1 MEKTTAIK
9 TRLSLCLSCIVLTT
23 MLLVL
28 IGHAVAGGLYLSELG
43 TPGSTGTAGVANPTN
58 TFTADA
64 AWTNPAGMTGL
75 EQGEVLTGLQLV
87 VPWVQELFERGL
99 TGWPRYLISVD

>member
-1 MEKTTAIK
+1 
-9 TRLSLCLSCIVLTT
+9 

-64 AWTNPAGMTGL
+64 AWTDP
-75 EQGEVLTGLQLV
+75 QLV
-87 VPWVQELFERGL
+87 EVGFRYKISNEWMLFANLVWEV
-99 TGWPRYLISVD
+99 WSVFSDNQLHS